1 MSARRIG
8 KIVLFGIAGS
18 LVAVLGLMLAVK
30 LALDSAPRNQAAI
43 KQWVHERIGYNIA
56 FAHVSPAF
64 RWYGPELYFDQME
77 LRSKDN
83 ERVLARAAG
92 GLIGVDLW
100 QFLRGGKLF
109 ALRIELDS
117 PDILIARIGP
127 DTFALGSEIVLGGD
141 DSSWSALALNDLPA
155 GTLAV
160 RRGHATIQDWNAALP
175 RLELRSVKLDLHRGS
190 DVIAL
195 KLAAQ
200 LPAVLGGNLTFE
212 GTASGAG
219 KLETLD
225 WNVQASARG
234 ISFPGWREFLPEYLT
249 RLDAGTGAF
258 AIQAQGRGASLASA
272 ALDFTAQGVVAKLAN
287 GPSAKFEQIGG
298 LLFEQIGGLL
308 TLTHADDR
316 WTVSGRRV
324 RAHSAGRR
332 DPDSEFDVN
341 WRADESGLLELKAR
355 ASYLRAEALLPLA
368 GLMPQ
373 KELRERLRDLAPTG
387 EWTDL
392 SVQLSRGTINDP
404 WQLQTSAKFRE
415 VGFAPLGRAPGL
427 RGLSG
432 MLVGDASGGRLQID
446 TQTAVFHWPD
456 QFPQPINLSKLKTTL
471 YWKRTPEEFLVAT
484 QDLEMQFRDAVVHG
498 KAALRQP
505 SDASS
510 PILTLAGTLDNG
522 NVADA
527 HLFFPHGHIAP
538 AALAWLDRAFIAGR
552 LPHADV
558 TFNGPVWKFPFADGS
573 GLFLAR
579 CNVTGVTLDYQDGW
593 ARIENLGGQA
603 EFRNQGMT
611 AKFTSARTGGVVLD
625 SADARFVDLKN
636 GELSVRAA
644 VHGDASGALQYLRAT
659 PLDAMAEKGFSTA
672 QAQGAL
678 TAEVNLFLPF
688 REFDRRRVLVHVKLN
703 DVTLN
708 RVGSTLA
715 ATELTGE
722 ADIDGAEVA
731 RADIRGR
738 ILGGAFQMTAHAP
751 RNRPVTRTQLEFRG
765 NFAGAALRDALS
777 LPATVAIGGQADWH
791 GVLKM
796 APEPARER
804 LLRLSST
811 LAGLDLGLPKPM
823 VKGTDGSLP
832 TSVETQWLAGGGM
845 QARVAM
851 GSVLRAALNLEPDST
866 GMRLDRAAI
875 AFGSAEPAFSDTQ
888 IVNVGGNIEKV
899 DLAGWLRLGAPL
911 AGAKPLSTYL
921 HSAKFEVG
929 QIDYLGLSF
938 PDVAVN
944 LAQSD
949 VGWRISLGGPNVVG
963 FISLPGA
970 ADPAEPWNLEFKHL
984 KFVTGPPEAGAV
996 DGQPGAADPRQVP
1009 AINFHAAQLIWG
1021 ERQLGEVRAALVK
1034 QEDGIR
1040 LKQLSMTGSSFGVH
1054 AKGEWLG
1061 KNGGLGRIDGTIT
1074 STDVADTLKQL
1085 GFAAVIEAKTG
1096 RLDFD
1101 MNWIGA
1107 PTAGALE
1114 AAKGR
1119 VQVALD
1125 KGQIVGLKPGAGRVL
1140 GLSSLAELPR
1150 RLALDFSDLTDKGLA
1165 FDTIRGDFDLHDGS
1179 AYTDNV
1185 LVKGPAAEI
1194 GLIGRV
1200 GLKNEDY
1207 DQTAVVTG
1215 NLGNS
1220 SLSLAGFAGGPVI
1233 GAAVVLFTQV
1243 FKQPLSGLARGYY
1256 RITGTWD
1263 NPTVERINSAEAA
1276 AATAE
1281 APK

>member
-1 MSARRIG
+1 MNPRKIG
-8 KIVLFGIAGS
+8 KILLFGIAGS

-30 LALDSAPRNQAAI
+30 LALDSAPRNQAEI
-43 KQWVHERIGYNIA
+43 KLWVHEWIGYNIA
-56 FAHVSPAF
+56 FVHVSPAF

-83 ERVLARAAG
+83 QRVLARAG
-92 GLIGVDLW
+92 GGRIGVDLW

-117 PDILIARIGP
+117 PDILIARTGP
-127 DTFALGSEIVLGGD
+127 NTFALGSEIVLGGD
-141 DSSWSALALNDLPA
+141 DSSWSTLALNDLPA

-160 RRGHATIQDWNAALP
+160 RQGVVTVQDWNATLP
-175 RLELRSVKLDLHRGS
+175 HLELRSVNLDLHRGS
-190 DVIAL
+190 DLIAL
-195 KLAAQ
+195 KLAAR
-200 LPAVLGGNLTFE
+200 LPDALGGNLGFD
-212 GTASGAG
+212 GTASGTG
-219 KLETLD
+219 RLDTLD
-225 WNVQASARG
+225 WNVQARARG

-258 AIQAQGRGASLASA
+258 AIQAQGRGTSLASA
-272 ALDFTAQGVVAKLAN
+272 ALDFSAQDVVAKLTD

-298 LLFEQIGGLL
+298 LL
-308 TLTHADDR
+308 TLIHADDR
-316 WTVSGRRV
+316 WTVSGRGV
-324 RAHSAGRR
+324 RAHSAERR

-387 EWTDL
+387 EWMDL
-392 SVQLSRGTINDP
+392 SVQLSRGTVHDP
-404 WQLQTSAKFRE
+404 WQLQTSAKFRG

-432 MLVGDASGGRLQID
+432 MLAGDANSGRLEID

-456 QFPQPINLSKLKTTL
+456 QFPQPINLSKFKTTL

-484 QDLEMQFRDAVVHG
+484 QDLEMLVRESSIHG
-498 KAALRQP
+498 KAAWRQP

-510 PILTLAGTLDNG
+510 PILTLAATLDNG

-527 HLFFPHGHIAP
+527 HLFFPHGLIAP
-538 AALAWLDRAFIAGR
+538 GALAWLDRAFIAGR

-558 TFNGPVWKFPFADGS
+558 VFKGPVWNFPFYDGS

-579 CNVTGVTLDYQDGW
+579 CNVTGVTLDYQNGW
-593 ARIENLGGQA
+593 ARIEDLVGQA

-659 PLDAMAEKGFSTA
+659 PLDSMAEKGFSTA
-672 QAQGAL
+672 QAKGPL
-678 TAEVNLFLPF
+678 SAEVNLFLPF
-688 REFDRRRVLVHVKLN
+688 REFDRRRVLVHVNLN

-715 ATELTGE
+715 ATALTGE

-765 NFAGAALRDALS
+765 NFAGAALREALS

-796 APEPARER
+796 APEPTRER
-804 LLRLSST
+804 SLRLTST
-811 LAGLDLGLPKPM
+811 LAGLELGLPEPM
-823 VKGTDGSLP
+823 VKGADGSLP
-832 TSVETQWLAGGGM
+832 TSVETQWPAAGGM
-845 QARVAM
+845 QVRVSM
-851 GSVLRAALNLEPDST
+851 GSVLRAALNLESDST
-866 GMRLDRAAI
+866 GMRLDRAALV
-875 AFGSAEPAFSDTQ
+875 FGATEPAFSDTQ

-899 DLAGWLRLGAPL
+899 DLAGWLRLGAPV
-911 AGAKPLSTYL
+911 AGAQPLSAYL

-938 PDVAVN
+938 LDVAVN

-949 VGWRISLGGPNVVG
+949 AGWRISLGGPNVVG
-963 FISLPGA
+963 SIALPGA
-970 ADPAEPWNLEFKHL
+970 GDPAEPWNLEFKSL
-984 KFVTGPPEAGAV
+984 KFVSGPREAATAG
-996 DGQPGAADPRQVP
+996 GQPGAADPREVP
-1009 AINFHAAQLIWG
+1009 AINFHAAQLVWS
-1021 ERQLGEVRAALVK
+1021 ERQLGEVRATLVK
-1034 QEDGIR
+1034 QDDGIR
-1040 LKQLSMTGSSFGVH
+1040 LKQLTVTGSSFGAH
-1054 AKGEWLG
+1054 AKGGWLG

-1074 STDVADTLKQL
+1074 STDVGDTLKQL

-1096 RLDFD
+1096 RLDFA
-1101 MNWIGA
+1101 MNWTGA
-1107 PTAGALE
+1107 PTAE
-1114 AAKGR
+1114 AFEEAKGH
-1119 VQVALD
+1119 VQVVLD

-1215 NLGNS
+1215 NLGSS

-1263 NPTVERINSAEAA
+1263 NPTVERIKSAEAA
-1276 AATAE
+1276 AATGE

>member
-8 KIVLFGIAGS
+8 KILLYGIAGS
-18 LVAVLGLMLAVK
+18 LVAVLALMLAVK
-30 LALDSAPRNQAAI
+30 LALDSAPRNQAEI

-56 FAHVSPAF
+56 FVDVSPAF

-77 LRSKDN
+77 LRSRDN
-83 ERVLARAAG
+83 QRVLARAAG
-92 GLIGVDLW
+92 GRIGADFW

-109 ALRIELDS
+109 ALRVELDA

-141 DSSWSALALNDLPA
+141 DSSLSTLALNDLPA

-160 RRGHATIQDWNAALP
+160 RKGVVTIKDWNAALP
-175 RLELRSVKLDLHRGS
+175 SLVLRSVKLDLHRGS
-190 DVIAL
+190 DLIAL
-195 KLAAQ
+195 KLGAQ
-200 LPAVLGGNLTFE
+200 LPDALGGSLSFD

-219 KLETLD
+219 KLDTLD
-225 WNVQASARG
+225 WRIYASARD
-234 ISFPGWREFLPEYLT
+234 ISFPGWREFLPDYLT
-249 RLDAGTGAF
+249 RLDAGTGGF
-258 AIQAQGRGASLASA
+258 AIQANGRGASLAA
-272 ALDFTAQGVVAKLAN
+272 TALDFNAQDVVARLTDR
-287 GPSAKFEQIGG
+287 PSAKFA
-298 LLFEQIGGLL
+298 QIGGLL
-308 TLTHADDR
+308 TLTHSADR
-316 WTVSGRRV
+316 WAVSGRRV
-324 RAHSAGRR
+324 RALTAGHR

-341 WRADESGLLELKAR
+341 WRADESGLLELQAR

-373 KELRERLRDLAPTG
+373 KELRDRLRDLAPTG
-387 EWTDL
+387 EWMDMH
-392 SVQLSRGTINDP
+392 VQLSRGTVNDP

-415 VGFAPLGRAPGL
+415 VGFAPFGRAPGL

-432 MLVGDASGGRLQID
+432 TLAGDANSGRLEID

-456 QFPQPINLSKLKTTL
+456 QLPQPINLSKLRTTI
-471 YWKRTPEEFLVAT
+471 YWKRTPEEFLAAT
-484 QDLEMQFRDAVVHG
+484 QDLDMLVRDATVRG
-498 KAALRQP
+498 KAAWRQP
-505 SDASS
+505 SDGSS
-510 PILTLAGTLDNG
+510 PTLTLAGTLDNG

-527 HLFFPHGHIAP
+527 HLFFPHGLIAP
-538 AALAWLDRAFIAGR
+538 AALAWLNRAFIAGR

-558 TFNGPVWKFPFADGS
+558 VFKGPVWNFPFSDGS

-593 ARIENLGGQA
+593 ARIENLVGQA

-611 AKFTSARTGGVVLD
+611 AKFTGARTGGIVLD
-625 SADARFVDLKN
+625 SADAHFVDLKN

-659 PLDAMAEKGFSTA
+659 PLDSMAENSFSMA
-672 QAQGAL
+672 DAKGAL
-678 TAEVNLFLPF
+678 AADVNLFLPF
-688 REFDRRRVLVHVKLN
+688 KEFDRRRVLVHVKLN
-703 DVTLN
+703 DVKLN

-722 ADIDGAEVA
+722 ADIDGAQVA
-731 RADIRGR
+731 RADVRGR
-738 ILGGAFQMTAHAP
+738 ILGGAFQMTARAP

-765 NFAGAALRDALS
+765 SLAGAALREALS
-777 LPATVAIGGQADWH
+777 LPASLAIGGQADWH

-804 LLRLSST
+804 SLRLASS
-811 LAGLDLGLPKPM
+811 LAGLELGLPEPFAKS
-823 VKGTDGSLP
+823 TDGSLP
-832 TSVETQWLAGGGM
+832 TSVETQWPAGGGI
-845 QARVAM
+845 QVRVAL
-851 GSVLRAALNLEPDST
+851 GPVLHAALTLESDST
-866 GMRLDRAAI
+866 GIRLDRAAL
-875 AFGSAEPAFSDTQ
+875 AFGSAEPSFSDTQ
-888 IVNVGGNIEKV
+888 IVNVGGDIGTV
-899 DLAGWLRLGAPL
+899 DLAGWLRLGAPVSD
-911 AGAKPLSTYL
+911 AKPLSSFL
-921 HSAKFEVG
+921 HSAKLEVG

-938 PDVAVN
+938 IDVDVN

-949 VGWRISLGGPNVVG
+949 GGWRISLGGPNVVG
-963 FISLPGA
+963 SISLPGTSV
-970 ADPAEPWNLEFKHL
+970 PAEPWSLEFKRL
-984 KFVTGPPEAGAV
+984 QFVSAQRETPAAEGRRDAG
-996 DGQPGAADPRQVP
+996 DPREVP

-1021 ERQLGEVRAALVK
+1021 ERQMGEIRAALVK
-1034 QEDGIR
+1034 EADGIR
-1040 LKQLSMTGSSFGVH
+1040 LKQLTVAGSSFGAQ

-1061 KNGGLGRIDGTIT
+1061 KNGGLGRVEGAIT
-1074 STDVADTLKQL
+1074 STDVGDTLKQL
-1085 GFAAVIEAKTG
+1085 GFAEVIEAKTG
-1096 RLDFD
+1096 RMDFD

-1107 PTAGALE
+1107 PTADALE
-1114 AAKGR
+1114 AAKGH

-1165 FDTIRGDFDLHDGS
+1165 FDTVRGDFDLHDGS

-1215 NLGNS
+1215 NLGSS

-1243 FKQPLSGLARGYY
+1243 FKQPLSGLTRGYY

>member
-8 KIVLFGIAGS
+8 KILLFGIAGS

-30 LALDSAPRNQAAI
+30 LALDSAPRNQAEI

-92 GLIGVDLW
+92 GRVGVDLW

-109 ALRIELDS
+109 ALRIELES
-117 PDILIARIGP
+117 PDILIARVGP

-141 DSSWSALALNDLPA
+141 DSSWSTLALNDLPA
-155 GTLAV
+155 GTFAV
-160 RRGHATIQDWNAALP
+160 RQGVVTIQDWNAALP
-175 RLELRSVKLDLHRGS
+175 HLELRSVKLDLHRGS
-190 DVIAL
+190 DLIAL
-195 KLAAQ
+195 KLAAR
-200 LPAVLGGNLTFE
+200 LPAALGGNLSFD
-212 GTASGAG
+212 GAAGGAG

-225 WNVQASARG
+225 WKIQANARG
-234 ISFPGWREFLPEYLT
+234 ISFPGWREFLPDYLT
-249 RLDAGTGAF
+249 RLDAGAGAF
-258 AIQAQGRGASLASA
+258 AIQANGRGASLASA
-272 ALDFTAQGVVAKLAN
+272 ALDFTAQDVVAKLAD

-298 LLFEQIGGLL
+298 LL
-308 TLTHADDR
+308 TLTHAGDR
-316 WTVSGRRV
+316 WAVSGRRV

-332 DPDSEFDVN
+332 DPDSEFDVS
-341 WRADESGLLELKAR
+341 WRANDSGLLELKAG

-373 KELRERLRDLAPTG
+373 KEIRDRLRDLAPTG

-392 SVQLSRGTINDP
+392 RVQLARGTVDDP

-432 MLVGDASGGRLQID
+432 MLVGDASSGRLQID

-484 QDLEMQFRDAVVHG
+484 QDFEMGVREASIHG
-498 KAALRQP
+498 KAAWRQP
-505 SDASS
+505 SDGTS
-510 PILTLAGTLDNG
+510 PILTLAATLDNG

-527 HLFFPHGHIAP
+527 HLFFPHGLIAP

-558 TFNGPVWKFPFADGS
+558 VFKGPVWHFPFSDGS

-579 CNVTGVTLDYQDGW
+579 CNVASVTLDYQDGW
-593 ARIENLGGQA
+593 ARIENLVGQA
-603 EFRNQGMT
+603 EFRNEGMS
-611 AKFTSARTGGVVLD
+611 AKFSGARTGGVVLD
-625 SADARFVDLKN
+625 SADARFADLKS
-636 GELSVRAA
+636 GELSVRADL
-644 VHGDASGALQYLRAT
+644 HGDASGALEYLRAT
-659 PLDAMAEKGFSTA
+659 PLDAMAEKGFSTT

-688 REFDRRRVLVHVKLN
+688 REFDHRRVLVHVKLN

-715 ATELTGE
+715 ATDVTGE
-722 ADIDGAEVA
+722 ADIDGAQVA

-738 ILGGAFQMTAHAP
+738 LLGGAFQMTAHAP
-751 RNRPVTRTQLEFRG
+751 RNRPVSRTQLEFRG

-796 APEPARER
+796 APEPTRER
-804 LLRLSST
+804 SLRLAST
-811 LAGLDLGLPKPM
+811 LAGLELGLPEPM

-832 TSVETQWLAGGGM
+832 TSVETQWPAAGGM
-845 QARVAM
+845 QVRVAM

-875 AFGSAEPAFSDTQ
+875 AFGSAEPIFSDTQ
-888 IVNVGGNIEKV
+888 IVNVGGTIEKV
-899 DLAGWLRLGAPL
+899 DLAGWLRLGAPVS
-911 AGAKPLSTYL
+911 GAKPLSAYV
-921 HSAKFEVG
+921 HSAKFEAG
-929 QIDYLGLSF
+929 QVDYIGLSF
-938 PDVAVN
+938 IDVAVN

-949 VGWRISLGGPNVVG
+949 AGWRISLGGPNVVG
-963 FISLPGA
+963 AISLPGG
-970 ADPAEPWNLEFKHL
+970 ADPAEPWNLEFKRL
-984 KFVTGPPEAGAV
+984 KFVSGPREAAAA
-996 DGQPGAADPRQVP
+996 DAQAGAADPREVP
-1009 AINFHAAQLIWG
+1009 AINFHAVQLIWG

-1034 QEDGIR
+1034 QDEGVR
-1040 LKQLSMTGSSFGVH
+1040 LKQLTVTGSSFDAH

-1074 STDVADTLKQL
+1074 SADVGDTLKQL
-1085 GFAAVIEAKTG
+1085 GFAAVIEAKSG

-1114 AAKGR
+1114 AAKGH

-1140 GLSSLAELPR
+1140 GLSSLAALPR

-1165 FDTIRGDFDLHDGS
+1165 FDSIRGDFDLHDGS

-1215 NLGNS
+1215 NLGSS

-1263 NPTVERINSAEAA
+1263 NPTVERIKSAEAA